1 MSEITGL
8 PPVTTLP
15 APDAPFVREEI
26 RRMRAYSLPPRIARD
41 KLDQNE
47 SPFDWPDEM
56 KRQVVERLASR
67 SWNRYPDFELVELR
81 RALATR
87 YALEPE
93 ELIVGNGSNE
103 LLLTALLAFAPG
115 AEVFAPVPTFP
126 LYEKITTVTG
136 GRFTAV
142 PLDPRTGRL
151 PVREIALRAR
161 ACRTPAVVIVC
172 SPNNP
177 TGGVLQPGEIEALLD
192 TGATVL
198 VDRAYGDFVPDGLPA
213 IHPRLVVLSSFSK
226 SAALAGLRIG
236 WLAAAAGTCAEL
248 RKVRLPYSLNAFS
261 SEAALVALAN
271 REWQD
276 RVVALVVAERQR
288 VAERLRRIAA
298 EVFPSSA
305 NFICF
310 RLPNAST
317 VFERLYAR
325 GVLLRDVG
333 SYPHLEGCLRV
344 SIGTP
349 EQNDRFLAAL
359 QECTR

>member
-1 MSEITGL
+1 VSETTGL
-8 PPVTTLP
+8 PSASALSLS
-15 APDAPFVREEI
+15 DAPSIRDEI

-47 SPFDWPDEM
+47 APFDWPDEM
-56 KRQVVERLASR
+56 KQQVVERLGLRA
-67 SWNRYPDFELVELR
+67 WNRYPDFELAELR

-93 ELIVGNGSNE
+93 EVIVGNGSNE

-136 GRFTAV
+136 GRFSPV

-151 PVREIALRAR
+151 PVNELAFRAR
-161 ACRTPAVVIVC
+161 ACRTPTVVIVC

-177 TGGVLQPGEIEALLD
+177 TGGVLQPGEIETLLD

-198 VDRAYGDFVPDGLPA
+198 LDRAYGDFVPDRFPP

-236 WLAAAAGTCAEL
+236 WLAAGAATCAEL
-248 RKVRLPYSLNAFS
+248 RKVRLPYSLNVFS
-261 SEAALVALAN
+261 SEAALVALEN
-271 REWQD
+271 RDWQE
-276 RVVALVVAERQR
+276 RVIAIVVAERQR
-288 VAERLRRIAA
+288 VAERLRRIATD
-298 EVFPSSA
+298 VFPSAA

-317 VFERLYAR
+317 VFEQLHAR
-325 GVLLRDVG
+325 GVLVRDVG
-333 SYPHLEGCLRV
+333 SYPRLEGCLRV

-349 EQNDRFLAAL
+349 GQNDRFLEAL
-359 QECTR
+359 EECIR